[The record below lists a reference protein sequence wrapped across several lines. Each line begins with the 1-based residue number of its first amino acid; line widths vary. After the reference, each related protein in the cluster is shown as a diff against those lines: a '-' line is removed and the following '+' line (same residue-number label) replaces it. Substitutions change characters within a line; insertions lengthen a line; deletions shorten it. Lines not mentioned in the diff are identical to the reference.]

1 MRAKEFI
8 NEAVAKTNGEHLSTL
23 PPSMLYPD
31 MDPGYDYYRF
41 MTVVAAH
48 PHHKAPH
55 EHEHFRDSPVAAA
68 YCPEEIDMLND
79 AIKGLGHKTVWV
91 TKEKGRE
98 PDSNNK
104 VSPVPQNSG
113 KARKK

>member
-1 MRAKEFI
+1 MRAAEFI
-8 NEAVAKTNGEHLSTL
+8 SEAKAKTNGEHVSTL
-23 PPSMLYPD
+23 PPSLVYPD
-31 MDPGYDYYRF
+31 MDSGYDYYRF

-55 EHEHFRDSPVAAA
+55 EHEHFRDQPLAAV
-68 YCPEEIDMLND
+68 YSPEEMDMLND
-79 AIKGLGHKTVWV
+79 AIKGLGHKSRWI

-104 VSPVPQNSG
+104 VSPVPHNSG
-113 KARKK
+113 ARRKK